1 MSECPQL
8 RIAKL
13 LQHGCENLTCG
24 CIPDCGVALFENA
37 CTRLLET
44 PIQCESST
52 ATPSISTVSNSSG
65 SSRHQTTSNPVAFT
79 TGQEYEKT
87 TIDPFGFLVHRSG
100 LYIGYGLSGLLF
112 SVVSVT
118 WLCRGCRLLQK
129 SCERRRLMKNRVNV
143 ICVEEANPRE
153 YNPYQSNYPPA
164 NPYGGG
170 YTSYGYGG
178 GYGNPYQQNPAA
190 QMVRE

>member
-1 MSECPQL
+1 MIIWFIKINFIL
-8 RIAKL
+8 
-13 LQHGCENLTCG
+13 ENLTCG

-44 PIQCESST
+44 PFQCESST

-65 SSRHQTTSNPVAFT
+65 WSRHQTTSNPVAFT

-87 TIDPFGFLVHRSG
+87 TIDPFGILVHRSG

-112 SVVSVT
+112 AVVSVT

-153 YNPYQSNYPPA
+153 ETKKMY
-164 NPYGGG
+164 
-170 YTSYGYGG
+170 
-178 GYGNPYQQNPAA
+178 
-190 QMVRE
+190 